1 MYVYIYR
8 HTHSLSIYIYILYI
22 YMQAT
27 CSWLQTIPCQAQ
39 ALPGEVVN
47 LPAKG
52 AGALGPFKGLLS
64 KGSLKGVH
72 KGSVILDGIC
82 EGCMIGF

>member
-1 MYVYIYR
+1 
-8 HTHSLSIYIYILYI
+8 
-22 YMQAT
+22 MQAT

>member
-1 MYVYIYR
+1 M
-8 HTHSLSIYIYILYI
+8 
-22 YMQAT
+22 
-27 CSWLQTIPCQAQ
+27 
-39 ALPGEVVN
+39 N

-82 EGCMIGF
+82 KGSMIGF